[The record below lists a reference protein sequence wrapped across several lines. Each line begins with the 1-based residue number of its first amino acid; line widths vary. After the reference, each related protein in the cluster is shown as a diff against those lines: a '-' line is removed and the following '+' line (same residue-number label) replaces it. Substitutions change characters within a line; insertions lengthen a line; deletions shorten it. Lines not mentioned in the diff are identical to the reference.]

1 VASRSPHHWPPP
13 SAPPGRTTRVRS
25 STTDATGEEEGLPS
39 AGEGAPPPL
48 FIEDVV
54 GDLPSLWKRR
64 LVTREDPYSIHKI
77 SSILYSISA
86 LVILGTGAYQHV
98 FESPES
104 FAAVPS
110 YLVLPTY
117 VFAVSNVVMCAVS
130 TRMAF
135 LHRRY
140 DLTARNAFLGTGASS
155 MFSGFY
161 FLWTSPYGPG
171 MFDDHL
177 VSTLCF
183 VVLVGLNVVLIGDTM
198 LKVPGIVESRRDR
211 KAADYPGRFLVDAMG
226 YVLPVAW
233 GLPPLLITF
242 YVAAIAHD
250 RAWFFE
256 QCRYIDATR
265 GAPGMGAE
273 LSYLQVATS
282 AAASYG
288 SLFVTLRDKKLIS
301 KGQELAGITAFSVP
315 TMVWTIFASAEFIKY
330 LEW

>member
-1 VASRSPHHWPPP
+1 MKRLLALAILLLSFRAVSCFVPAKRATTPVAPRSPHHWPPP
-13 SAPPGRTTRVRS
+13 SVPPGWTTRIRS
-25 STTDATGEEEGLPS
+25 CATDAAAGEEGGLPS
-39 AGEGAPPPL
+39 AGEGREGAPPPPPL
-48 FIEDVV
+48 LSAEDV

-64 LVTREDPYSIHKI
+64 LITREDPYSVHKI
-77 SSILYSISA
+77 SSILYSVSA
-86 LVILGTGAYQHV
+86 LVILGTGAYRHF
-98 FESPES
+98 FESQES
-104 FAAVPS
+104 FASVPPF
-110 YLVLPTY
+110 LELPTY
-117 VFAVSNVVMCAVS
+117 VFAVSNAVMCAVS

-161 FLWTSPYGPG
+161 FLWTSPSGPG

-198 LKVPGIVESRRDR
+198 LKVTGIVESRRDR
-211 KAADYPGRFLVDAMG
+211 KAADYPGRFWIDAMG

-242 YVAAIAHD
+242 YVSAIVHD

-256 QCRYIDATR
+256 QCRYIDLTR
-265 GAPGMGAE
+265 ARRAWAP
-273 LSYLQVATS
+273 S
-282 AAASYG
+282 
-288 SLFVTLRDKKLIS
+288 
-301 KGQELAGITAFSVP
+301 
-315 TMVWTIFASAEFIKY
+315 
-330 LEW
+330 